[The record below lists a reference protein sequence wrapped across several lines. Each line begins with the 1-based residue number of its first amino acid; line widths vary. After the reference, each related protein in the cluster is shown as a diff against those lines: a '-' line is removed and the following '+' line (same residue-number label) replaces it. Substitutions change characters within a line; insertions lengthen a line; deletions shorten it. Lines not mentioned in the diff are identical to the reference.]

1 MVDLKEEIGK
11 RVRQARL
18 NKGLTQADI
27 CGDES
32 ELTVRQLTRIENGHT
47 LLTILSPRRSF
58 WRLSWV
64 WECRSW
70 SMWRR

>member
-32 ELTVRQLTRIENGHT
+32 ELTLRQLTESKMDIPCSP
-47 LLTILSPRRSF
+47 SPRRSF
-58 WRLSWV
+58 
-64 WECRSW
+64 
-70 SMWRR
+70 